1 MTRIDDIKDDIKILI
16 LNKRCLSK
24 DASIS
29 TLLFKYVE
37 DLQNELDAK
46 AKVTNSKRNK
56 DYLNINNRNKHW

>member
-1 MTRIDDIKDDIKILI
+1 MAKVTKLTDDIKVLI
-16 LNKRCLSK
+16 LKQRVTSK

-37 DLQNELDAK
+37 DLQNELETK
-46 AKVTNSKRNK
+46 TKVSNSKRNK

>member
-1 MTRIDDIKDDIKILI
+1 MAKVITLTDDIKVLI
-16 LNKRCLSK
+16 LKQRVTSK